1 MKRTLKQ
8 GLALALVVIT
18 LFSCISAGFVVSAVG
33 KPTIKAT
40 ATAETAIALSWSKV
54 NGADGYR
61 LYKYNFTS
69 KKWEALRTTTA
80 TSYTDKN
87 LKKGSI
93 NAYGVKA
100 IEVVDG
106 KYVYGDAS
114 NIIQIPT
121 CPGATANLRATQ
133 LTSDSVTL
141 SWNKAEGAQG
151 YALYRYN
158 TSTKAYDLIAAPS
171 TTSYKVT
178 GLKGS
183 TAYRFAVRAYV
194 KKDCVSYG
202 KVSNYL
208 TVTTKAGLGK
218 VENLRLDA
226 YNATAYRIRWD
237 AVASADGYQVA
248 LYDTSAE
255 KWVSIGTTK
264 NTQAVITAKDPLAN
278 YLYKVRAYKKTN
290 SGYIFGELSDATYA
304 FAKPKTPTGLE
315 GAENT
320 SGGITLEWDKISG
333 VSGYEIYTYDAVN
346 GKWEAVGA
354 TTKNTYNVVGISKT
368 SHYKYKVRS
377 IKMYN
382 GKRFYGDFCE
392 SITVNYHGSEADN
405 SYSSDMEK
413 SGVFGYLYEPKEKYF
428 YTADDPWQ
436 RNIGYNSIFDTAS
449 PITLINFDT
458 MRLRFEYGNKDWMIQ
473 VWKGQYG
480 LIFYG
485 AEVGVYTKPKDR
497 KLMHYDC
504 ASDSELLKM
513 SMAFY
518 EYKGGEWQK
527 RFTRPYGYYWWC
539 TGFVPGNKLGNFDVL
554 GLEIRVTARDSV
566 MLAGIKDAL
575 DKNGVSCKISGL
587 DVYFTY

>member
-1 MKRTLKQ
+1 MKKTLKR
-8 GLALALVVIT
+8 GLAFMLVVIT
-18 LFSCISAGFVVSAVG
+18 LFSCISAGFAVSAVG
-33 KPTIKAT
+33 KATIKAT
-40 ATAETAIALSWSKV
+40 AIAETAITVSWSKV

-61 LYKYNFTS
+61 LYKYNFAS

-121 CPGATANLRATQ
+121 CPGATSNLRATQ
-133 LTSDSVTL
+133 ITANSVTL

-151 YALYRYN
+151 YALYSYN
-158 TSTKAYDLIAAPS
+158 TSKKAYDLIAAPS
-171 TTSYKVT
+171 ATSYKVT
-178 GLKGS
+178 GLKAS
-183 TAYRFAVRAYV
+183 TSYRFAVRAYAR
-194 KKDCVSYG
+194 KDCISYG
-202 KVSNYL
+202 QVANFL
-208 TVTTKAGLGK
+208 TIKTAEGLGR
-218 VENLRLDA
+218 VQNLRLDA
-226 YNATAYRIRWD
+226 YNATAYRIKWD

-248 LYDTSAE
+248 LYDTSAK
-255 KWVSIGTTK
+255 KWVSLGTTT
-264 NTQAVITAKDPLAN
+264 NTQAVLTAKNPLDN
-278 YLYKVRAYKKTN
+278 YLYKVRAYKKTAD
-290 SGYIFGELSDATYA
+290 GYIFGELSKETYA

-315 GAENT
+315 GAEN
-320 SGGITLEWDKISG
+320 SRGGITLKWDKIPG
-333 VSGYEIYTYDAVN
+333 VSGYDVYTYDAIN
-346 GKWEAVGA
+346 GKWVAVGS
-354 TTKNTYNVVGISKT
+354 TTNNKYDITTITKT

-377 IKMYN
+377 VKMYN
-382 GKRFYGDFCE
+382 GKRFNGDFCE
-392 SITVNYHGSEADN
+392 SVTVNYHGSEADN

-436 RNIGYNSIFDTAS
+436 RNIGYNSIFDVAS

-513 SMAFY
+513 SMSFY
-518 EYKGGEWQK
+518 EYKNDSWQR
-527 RFTRPYGYYWWC
+527 RFTRPYGEYWWC
-539 TGFVPGNKLGNFDVL
+539 TGFVPGNKHGNFDVL
-554 GLEIRVTARDSV
+554 RLEIRITARDSV
-566 MLAGIKDAL
+566 MLAGIKEAL
-575 DKNGVSCKISGL
+575 KQNGVSAKVSGM